1 VVAYAA
7 LRRGKKGGRVQETA
21 KLTLNVE
28 GREQTLELPVITGS
42 ENEKAIDISSLRG
55 KTGYV
60 CLDPAFVNT
69 ASTTSSITFLDGEQ
83 GILRYRGIPIEQLG
97 EKSSFV
103 ETSYLLIYGKLPNKD
118 ELARFSRLLT
128 RHSLIHED
136 MKRFFDGYPST
147 AHPMAILSS
156 MVCSLSSFYPEAID
170 VNNREQIDITIARL
184 LAKLRTIAA
193 FSYKKSIG
201 QPFVYPQ
208 NSLSY
213 CANFLNMMFSVPAE
227 PYEIDEEIVKVLN
240 LLLILHGDHEQNC
253 STSTVR
259 LVGSSKANLFASIS
273 AGICALWGPLHGG
286 ANQEV
291 VEMLEQIRGDG
302 GDVSKFVALAK
313 DKSSGFKLM
322 GFGHRVY
329 KNYDPRARLI
339 KAAADKVLT
348 KLGINDP
355 LLDIAQ
361 RLEEAALKDTY
372 FIDRKLYPNV
382 DFYSGLI
389 YRALGFPTNMFTVMF
404 ALGRLPGWIAH
415 WKEMNDSSATKIG
428 RPRQIYTGETAH
440 DYVPLEERT

>member
-1 VVAYAA
+1 M
-7 LRRGKKGGRVQETA
+7 QERA
-21 KLTLNVE
+21 KVTLNV
-28 GREQTLELPVITGS
+28 GGSEQTLELPVITGT
-42 ENEKAIDISSLRG
+42 EDEKAIDISSLRS

-69 ASTTSSITFLDGEQ
+69 ASTTSAITFLDGEN

-97 EKSSFV
+97 ERSTFV
-103 ETSYLLIYGKLPNKD
+103 ETSYLLIYGKLPNRA
-118 ELARFSRLLT
+118 ELSRFSTLLT

-156 MVCSLSSFYPEAID
+156 MVCSLSSYYPDALDVKNTDIID
-170 VNNREQIDITIARL
+170 MTIARM
-184 LAKLRTIAA
+184 LAKVRTIAA
-193 FSYKKSIG
+193 FSYKKSVG

-227 PYEIDEEIVKVLN
+227 PYEIDEDIVRVLN

-259 LVGSSKANLFASIS
+259 LVGSSQANLFAAIS

-291 VEMLEQIRGDG
+291 VGMLEQIRADG
-302 GDVSKFVALAK
+302 GGVSKFVELAK
-313 DKSSGFKLM
+313 DKSSNFRLM

-329 KNYDPRARLI
+329 KNHDPRARMI
-339 KAAADKVLT
+339 KIAADKVLS

-355 LLDIAQ
+355 LLEIAK
-361 RLEEAALKDTY
+361 RLEEAALEDSY
-372 FIDRKLYPNV
+372 FVDRKLYPNV
-382 DFYSGLI
+382 DFYSGII

-415 WKEMNDSSATKIG
+415 WKEMTESPTTKIG
-428 RPRQIYTGETAH
+428 RPRQIYTGEKKR
-440 DYVPLEERT
+440 DYISLDERQ